1 MTSHDIAF
9 FAGIAC
15 VSAVIGVILGILCR
29 GRSVVT
35 VVCGGLASLLLFAAL
50 EWRFGAPEEWS
61 SQHPV
66 ASSAYLFGPFV
77 ILVAAPLVGAA
88 LLISHWVMRRK
99 VI

>member
-1 MTSHDIAF
+1 MTPHDSAF
-9 FAGIAC
+9 LAGTVC
-15 VSAVIGVILGILCR
+15 VSAIIGVIVGVVCR

-35 VVCGGLASLLLFAAL
+35 AVCSGLTSLLLFAAL

-61 SQHPV
+61 WQHPIV
-66 ASSAYLFGPFV
+66 SSAYLFGPFV

-88 LLISHWVMRRK
+88 LLISRWVMRRK